1 MKKINLITIGLFLS
15 FTANAANTENT
26 KPMELYEKISAD
38 ENIVQ
43 SNINNEQILE
53 EINNSD
59 DKSSYRNLKY
69 LEDLKKEYFESKTN
83 ANEKALSARKS
94 EYFLSLPIEQVLK
107 VKVSK

>member
-1 MKKINLITIGLFLS
+1 MK
-15 FTANAANTENT
+15 
-26 KPMELYEKISAD
+26 KISAD

-69 LEDLKKEYFESKTN
+69 LEDFKKNILNQKQMQMKKLYLL
-83 ANEKALSARKS
+83 EK
-94 EYFLSLPIEQVLK
+94 
-107 VKVSK
+107 